1 MYPYQHVGAADL
13 PGEEWRAVAGFDYY
27 EVSSLGRVRSVDR
40 FVVDRMGRTLP
51 KAGRILKQKQ
61 TFKKNDTTGVPSVS
75 LQVSLYPDAKPRY
88 MNVRRLVYAA
98 FVNAQLVQE
107 LVVMNRDSDGY
118 NNCVENL
125 LPGTKSEWARRVDTR
140 GRRTSALSY
149 VDRSKWPKNSGGYQ
163 KQRAVGQY
171 DAAGKLLNHYVSI
184 AEAARQTNSD
194 LSSISRT
201 VRGLKKHYRGYSWR
215 YMK

>member
-13 PGEEWRAVAGFDYY
+13 PGEEWRTVAGFDYY

-40 FVVDRMGRTLP
+40 FVADRMGRTLP

-61 TFKKNDTTGVPSVS
+61 AFKKNETTGIPSVS
-75 LQVSLYPDAKPRY
+75 LQVSLYLDGKPRY

-98 FVNAQLVQE
+98 FINAELDKE
-107 LVVMNRDSDGY
+107 LVVMNRDGDGD
-118 NNCVENL
+118 NNSVENL
-125 LPGTKSEWARRVDTR
+125 LSGTKSEWARRVDTR

-149 VDRSKWPKNSGGYQ
+149 VDRSSWPKNSGGYQ
-163 KQRAVGQY
+163 KQKSVGQY
-171 DAAGKLLNHYVSI
+171 DETGKLLNHYVSI

-201 VRGLKKHYRGYSWR
+201 ARGLRKHYKGYSWR
-215 YMK
+215 YME